1 MDESWE
7 PRSGSLVTERNLVH
21 EPLSKYLYQEYKHV
35 TERFKKK
42 GYLGRCSQSGRGV
55 IVVSVSQRSWD
66 RNKRVARCRGTR
78 IPVVNLDH
86 MGKKRTQLDV
96 QAGAHGSWIQGMLY
110 V

>member
-42 GYLGRCSQSGRGV
+42 G
-55 IVVSVSQRSWD
+55 IWEDD
-66 RNKRVARCRGTR
+66 RRVAE
-78 IPVVNLDH
+78 V
-86 MGKKRTQLDV
+86 
-96 QAGAHGSWIQGMLY
+96 
-110 V
+110 